1 MPHNV
6 ISALKRNK
14 VLIHSM
20 TYINLKRITG
30 EKKAKKKYTPYS
42 TDKGKNKT
50 EKGDRMQGVAILNI
64 QPEKTSLRR
73 EHLKYILKEVR
84 EPPPRYVGGGQ
95 CRQCRQRAQ

>member
-30 EKKAKKKYTPYS
+30 EKKAKKKYTPHS

-50 EKGDRMQGVAILNI
+50 EQALLK
-64 QPEKTSLRR
+64 ESLR
-73 EHLKYILKEVR
+73 IVR
-84 EPPPRYVGGGQ
+84 KLLRK
-95 CRQCRQRAQ
+95 

>member
-1 MPHNV
+1 MKPHNGCMPHNV

-50 EKGDRMQGVAILNI
+50 EQALLK
-64 QPEKTSLRR
+64 ESLR
-73 EHLKYILKEVR
+73 IVR
-84 EPPPRYVGGGQ
+84 KLLRKWDLCTSCVSVSELLS
-95 CRQCRQRAQ
+95 C